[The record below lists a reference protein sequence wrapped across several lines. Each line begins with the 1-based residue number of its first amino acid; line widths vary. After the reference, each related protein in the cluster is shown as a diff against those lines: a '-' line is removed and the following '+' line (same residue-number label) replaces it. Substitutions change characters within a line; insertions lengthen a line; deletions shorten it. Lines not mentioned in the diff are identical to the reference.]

1 MKHNQ
6 DFDDVF
12 QTLKTKHIRL
22 FIPVINE
29 IFGKNYPADSKVTVL
44 PSDGFL
50 TQEGSDGET
59 QLEKKISDFLIQIG
73 NEIYLL
79 ECQSYDDGS
88 MAIRIAEYAF
98 LAARQHATWDAG
110 TAVFTMPH
118 FSVIYIRKTDNTP
131 RKTKIIF
138 RFPGGESVDY
148 EADNVLL
155 DELTK
160 EYIVEKRLFPY
171 IPFYIVRYTKALTT
185 ERAKDD
191 DIRKAIED
199 LEYFKKELL
208 RLRAEDEITD
218 DELIDLTQFVNK
230 IITHITDGNKNE
242 GKLVNVMGGT
252 VLETESERL
261 RREGENRGGAK
272 MLIEMGREFGL
283 DDTMIVEQMQKK
295 INISLET
302 ALSYLELY
310 GKQ

>member
-1 MKHNQ
+1 
-6 DFDDVF
+6 
-12 QTLKTKHIRL
+12 
-22 FIPVINE
+22 
-29 IFGKNYPADSKVTVL
+29 
-44 PSDGFL
+44 
-50 TQEGSDGET
+50 
-59 QLEKKISDFLIQIG
+59 
-73 NEIYLL
+73 
-79 ECQSYDDGS
+79 

-185 ERAKDD
+185 DSPKDD

-261 RREGENRGGAK
+261 RREGRDDGLREGENRGGAK
-272 MLIEMGREFGL
+272 MLIKMGRKFGL
-283 DDTMIVEQMQKK
+283 DDTMIVEQMQKE
-295 INISLET
+295 INISLEA